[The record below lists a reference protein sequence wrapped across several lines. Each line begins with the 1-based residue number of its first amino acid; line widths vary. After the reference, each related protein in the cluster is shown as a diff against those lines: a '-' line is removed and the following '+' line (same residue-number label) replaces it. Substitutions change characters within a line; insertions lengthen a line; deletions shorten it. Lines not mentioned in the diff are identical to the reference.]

1 MSRRLEALQW
11 FGLFGGALAWAVQF
25 VVGYGIGQAACSAGS
40 RRWGIDGTAWQIA
53 LLAAAATVTVLA
65 GAASLAVLRGT
76 RDTEYD
82 GTPPGG
88 RRRFF
93 AYAAVAANVLFLGI
107 ILNTGLVALHH
118 FPCHQS

>member
-1 MSRRLEALQW
+1 MTRRLEALQW

-25 VVGYGIGQAACSAGS
+25 VMGYGVGQAACSAGS
-40 RRWGIDGTAWQIA
+40 RHWGIGGKAWQVA
-53 LLAAAATVTVLA
+53 LMAGAGAVAVLA
-65 GAASLAVLRGT
+65 LVAAVVVLRAT

-82 GTPPGG
+82 GTPPDG

-93 AYAAVAANVLFLGI
+93 AHAAAAANVVFLAI

>member
-11 FGLFGGALAWAVQF
+11 FGLFGGPLAWTVQF
-25 VVGYGIGQAACSAGS
+25 VLGFGIGQAACSAGS
-40 RRWGIDGTAWQIA
+40 RRWGIDGTTWQIA
-53 LLAAAATVTVLA
+53 LLAVTAAAALLA
-65 GAASLAVLRGT
+65 EAASLVVIRET

-88 RRRFF
+88 RRRFL
-93 AYAAVAANVLFLGI
+93 ALAAAAGNILFLAI

>member
-1 MSRRLEALQW
+1 MTRRLETLQW
-11 FGLFGGALAWAVQF
+11 FALFGGALAWTVQF
-25 VVGYGIGQAACSAGS
+25 VMGFGVGQAACSAGS
-40 RRWGIDGTAWQIA
+40 RHWGIDGKAWQIA
-53 LLAAAATVTVLA
+53 LMA
-65 GAASLAVLRGT
+65 GAGIVALLALASALLVLRAT

-93 AYAAVAANVLFLGI
+93 AYAGVAANVLFLAI
-107 ILNTGLVALHH
+107 IVNTGLVSLYH

>member
-1 MSRRLEALQW
+1 MTRRVEALQW
-11 FGLFGGALAWAVQF
+11 FGLLGGALAWTVQF
-25 VVGYGIGQAACSAGS
+25 VVGYGVGQAQCSAGS
-40 RRWGIDGTAWQIA
+40 ARWGIDGKAWQVSLMAAAGVVA
-53 LLAAAATVTVLA
+53 LLALA
-65 GAASLAVLRGT
+65 SALLVLRAT

-93 AYAAVAANVLFLGI
+93 GHAGVAANVVFLAI
-107 ILNTGLVALHH
+107 IVNTGLVSLHH